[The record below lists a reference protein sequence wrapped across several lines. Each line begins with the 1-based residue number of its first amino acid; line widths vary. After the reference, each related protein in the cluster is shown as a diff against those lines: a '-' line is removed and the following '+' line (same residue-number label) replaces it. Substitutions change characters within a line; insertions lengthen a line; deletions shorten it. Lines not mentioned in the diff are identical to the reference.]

1 MHHRLALWPTSVT
14 ESSVVLPP
22 SMEGANMLSFK
33 SKSPTLY
40 ERLADEKKRIEA
52 ALVLVEPRLMRNKLL
67 QKLRQLD
74 VAIHMDRWLS
84 SPRLQAPV

>member
-1 MHHRLALWPTSVT
+1 MRRF
-14 ESSVVLPP
+14 E
-22 SMEGANMLSFK
+22 

-52 ALVLVEPRLMRNKLL
+52 AVALVEPGLMRTRLL

-74 VAIHMDRWLS
+74 VAVHMDRWLS
-84 SPRLQAPV
+84 SPGLQAPV